1 MSLLN
6 KLKAGESSIAGLNG
20 ADPPI
25 VDQSLSKLHDEYSL
39 DGKPYMNNLP
49 SPTQLAATIK
59 EDSKYINHLPK

>member
-6 KLKAGESSIAGLNG
+6 KLKAGDSSIAGLNG

-25 VDQSLSKLHDEYSL
+25 KDQALSTLHDEYSL

-49 SPTQLAATIK
+49 SPTQLAASIN
-59 EDSKYINHLPK
+59 EDSKYMNKLPK